1 MLSAEGFIQKHRL
14 INKQEK
20 VLIGVSG
27 GMDSVALANFLH
39 QIGYKIGIAH
49 VNYQLRGNNS
59 NLDMELVENLANK
72 LNVKFHLIKKTKP
85 ESSVNTQLWA
95 RSLRYEFFNDL
106 CFEFG
111 YEKIATAH
119 HSNDSLETM
128 LINLSRGTGINGL
141 SGIPKQ
147 RGNIVRPFLETTRQ
161 DIEAYVEEHNLEY
174 REDMRN
180 HQSDYLRNIFRNQ
193 VLPILEDYDGD
204 ILKKLTASNK
214 NLKDDSHA
222 LNELC
227 QAFVATH
234 FNGQTINLTEI
245 PESVRAT
252 VLYHILRPYGFNR
265 NQCLDIVEAFS
276 GSMIETAS
284 HVANKKGDQLIIT
297 TKSYET
303 EHIHITTEGLFRCNG
318 QTLALAKH
326 AFLKDKMP
334 RKPTH
339 VWADSIKVG
348 FPLVWKTVD
357 KGERFQP
364 LGATYFV
371 DVFDYLKDAG
381 FDQTTRKR
389 VMAIYDSSERIV
401 WIPNVQLSE
410 HVKCDAIT
418 ARVLSLN
425 LSIDQNPS

>member
-1 MLSAEGFIQKHRL
+1 
-14 INKQEK
+14 
-20 VLIGVSG
+20 
-27 GMDSVALANFLH
+27 
-39 QIGYKIGIAH
+39 
-49 VNYQLRGNNS
+49 
-59 NLDMELVENLANK
+59 MELAENLANK

-174 REDMRN
+174 REDMSN

-252 VLYHILRPYGFNR
+252 VLYHILRP
-265 NQCLDIVEAFS
+265 
-276 GSMIETAS
+276 
-284 HVANKKGDQLIIT
+284 
-297 TKSYET
+297 
-303 EHIHITTEGLFRCNG
+303 
-318 QTLALAKH
+318 
-326 AFLKDKMP
+326 
-334 RKPTH
+334 
-339 VWADSIKVG
+339 
-348 FPLVWKTVD
+348 
-357 KGERFQP
+357 
-364 LGATYFV
+364 
-371 DVFDYLKDAG
+371 
-381 FDQTTRKR
+381 
-389 VMAIYDSSERIV
+389 
-401 WIPNVQLSE
+401 
-410 HVKCDAIT
+410 
-418 ARVLSLN
+418 
-425 LSIDQNPS
+425 